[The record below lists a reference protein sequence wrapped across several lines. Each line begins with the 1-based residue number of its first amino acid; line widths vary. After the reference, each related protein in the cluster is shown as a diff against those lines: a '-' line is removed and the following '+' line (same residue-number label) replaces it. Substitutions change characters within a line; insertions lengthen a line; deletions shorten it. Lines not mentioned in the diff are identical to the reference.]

1 VLAALAAATEPVSA
15 GDVRAALGGT
25 LAYTTVTTVLY
36 RLTAKGRVVR
46 QSRGRVY
53 VYALVRDQ
61 AEITAR
67 HMRRVLDSDDDRAGV
82 LAHFVGSL
90 TVEEEATLIRLLAD
104 ADQPQP
110 DGPSSRIDTR

>member
-1 VLAALAAATEPVSA
+1 VLAALAAAIEPVSA

-36 RLTAKGRVVR
+36 RLTAKGLATR
-46 QSRGRVY
+46 QSRGRAY

-67 HMRRVLDSDDDRAGV
+67 HMRRVLDSGDDRAGV
-82 LAHFVGSL
+82 LAHFVGTL
-90 TVEEEATLIRLLAD
+90 TDEEEATLIRLLAD
-104 ADQPQP
+104 ADPREP
-110 DGPSSRIDTR
+110 DDASSRTDTR